1 MLLQLLLCKLL
12 IDLGL
17 QLEAVEQDPEL
28 KLQIIG
34 LTNKRLLWILCLVT
48 WLIRLLLGQLL
59 LRRVYVE

>member
-34 LTNKRLLWILCLVT
+34 LTNKRLLWILCLVP
-48 WLIRLLLGQLL
+48 WLFRLVLG
-59 LRRVYVE
+59 